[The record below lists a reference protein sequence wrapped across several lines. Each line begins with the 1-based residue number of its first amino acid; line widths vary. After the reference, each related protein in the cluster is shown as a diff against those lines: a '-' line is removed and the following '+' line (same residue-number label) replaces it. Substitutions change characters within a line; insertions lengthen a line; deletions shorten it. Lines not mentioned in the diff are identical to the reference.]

1 MRKVLVPWEPSG
13 RTANAVPSAIKAESK
28 ETRKW
33 MIDWSFAV
41 DVSGKED
48 EMTETG
54 VRRGSAGRSAKW
66 LIE

>member
-13 RTANAVPSAIKAESK
+13 ASSGQTSNTVPSAIKAESK

-41 DVSGKED
+41 DVSEGRNDED
-48 EMTETG
+48 EVPG
-54 VRRGSAGRSAKW
+54 ARRVSAGRSG
-66 LIE
+66 